1 MAQRKSNKKKALMGT
16 AMVAL
21 SALPA
26 RYAIASTVNVDIQA
40 IVVTSA
46 IAVFQ
51 NQSLNF
57 GTFTTGGAGGTV
69 DITPAG
75 GVTYT
80 GVVGTPST
88 APTEAII
95 QVKGKTHAPGID
107 ISVTDPTVTISNGP
121 TQKMVVDQF
130 NINTN
135 AGGPAETG
143 IPITAPSVFV
153 PIGATLTV
161 GVGAAAGTYTGTFT
175 VQVAYQ

>member
-1 MAQRKSNKKKALMGT
+1 MARKKNKKKAIIGAAL
-16 AMVAL
+16 VAL

-57 GTFTTGGAGGTV
+57 GSFTTGGAGGTV

-107 ISVTDPTVTISNGP
+107 VSVTNPTVNVTNG
-121 TQKMVVDQF
+121 TDTMVVNNF

-135 AGGPAETG
+135 AGGPIETG
-143 IPITAPSVFV
+143 LAMTAPSVLV

-161 GVGAAAGTYTGTFT
+161 GVAQGTGTYAGTFT
-175 VQVAYQ
+175 VQVGYQ